1 MIKPQRKLIYTLQVG
16 DTHILTDSRHQS
28 KLRDSYH
35 LVLTLSWPRFFCIL
49 VLVYIFLNLIFATLY
64 WLLPGS
70 VVNAREGV
78 FLDYFFFSVETLATV
93 GYGVM
98 SPASLTGHI
107 VATVEILTG
116 MVGIAVITGLVFAR
130 FSKPTAR
137 IMFSKNALVRDFEG
151 GRVLMLRIANE
162 RHNRIVEATASLSLV
177 RDEINEQGERFIRI
191 HDLRL
196 IRQRTSVFAL
206 TWTLI
211 HPIDERSPLLGYNAS
226 ELAANRSRITV
237 SVNGHDETLAALVYA
252 NYNYV
257 AEDIVF
263 DAHFVD
269 IISMTPEGGSVINLT
284 RFHDIVPAPTNVG
297 SVNV

>member
-1 MIKPQRKLIYTLQVG
+1 
-16 DTHILTDSRHQS
+16 
-28 KLRDSYH
+28 
-35 LVLTLSWPRFFCIL
+35 
-49 VLVYIFLNLIFATLY
+49 
-64 WLLPGS
+64 
-70 VVNAREGV
+70 
-78 FLDYFFFSVETLATV
+78 
-93 GYGVM
+93 
-98 SPASLTGHI
+98 
-107 VATVEILTG
+107 
-116 MVGIAVITGLVFAR
+116 
-130 FSKPTAR
+130 
-137 IMFSKNALVRDFEG
+137 MFSHNALIRDFEG
-151 GRVLMLRIANE
+151 ERVLMLRIANE

-177 RDEINEQGERFIRI
+177 RDEVNEQGERFIRI

-196 IRQRTSVFAL
+196 IRHRTPVFAL

-263 DAHFVD
+263 DAHFAD

-284 RFHDIVPAPTNVG
+284 RFHDIELAPSNAG
-297 SVNV
+297 SVD